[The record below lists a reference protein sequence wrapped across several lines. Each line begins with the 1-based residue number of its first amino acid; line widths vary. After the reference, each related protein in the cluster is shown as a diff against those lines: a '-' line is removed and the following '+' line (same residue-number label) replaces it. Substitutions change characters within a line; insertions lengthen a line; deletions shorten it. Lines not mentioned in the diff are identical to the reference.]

1 MRTIGE
7 MIAEL
12 EEDLQRNR
20 AANVELEKWKLLL
33 ELAPAEEK
41 PRVLRQMVEHYGFSD
56 LLQVKEQ

>member
-1 MRTIGE
+1 